1 MTGDLRSFRWGGLSS
16 VVCCLSSV
24 VPRGVLLLSGIGLLL
39 PGWLV
44 GFSWEQVRVVIVLLP
59 FWIDKSLS
67 VSMPVAKMVLGGV
80 IGSLFIG
87 LLLSLRGVLGRIR
100 EAGFGSTNRSV
111 GLALFVF
118 FVGIVCLEPFPIFQK
133 GRMWP
138 SFDLTRN
145 VFVSLPAFLRTG
157 GLVLLLAGIGR
168 NWRRRLVRY
177 WDSGYFPGTKTF

>member
-1 MTGDLRSFRWGGLSS
+1 M
-16 VVCCLSSV
+16 
-24 VPRGVLLLSGIGLLL
+24 
-39 PGWLV
+39 
-44 GFSWEQVRVVIVLLP
+44 VIVLLP